1 MIRAKYSALF
11 LLSVKETVQTS
22 YLSITGIPTLFAAQT
37 SAAGQLSQ
45 RGERVK
51 GRLWADSGCCYRDK
65 SCSSR
70 TSRSPLH
77 SYLSHILYNKLCLWW
92 SSPGQWCL
100 LLWSEN
106 FKTWGRFFGTPCR
119 SSELWAKKFAESF
132 DKSFWL
138 WAYSHCSVWSMFCSQ
153 GSRHTWQSA
162 PVRHCNILDKVLKK
176 ASLMFRC
183 YYLHLIFSLQSSE
196 W

>member
-1 MIRAKYSALF
+1 MVIRHHNQVFTNQRMLNQGKSTRFAR
-11 LLSVKETVQTS
+11 S
-22 YLSITGIPTLFAAQT
+22 YKVTIVGEDK
-37 SAAGQLSQ
+37 GEGRH
-45 RGERVK
+45 RGSLHSLCCR
-51 GRLWADSGCCYRDK
+51 GR

-106 FKTWGRFFGTPCR
+106 FKTWGAFYWDT
-119 SSELWAKKFAESF
+119 LWIILINYGQKNLFAESF

-162 PVRHCNILDKVLKK
+162 PVRHCNILDKVLKR
-176 ASLMFRC
+176 L
-183 YYLHLIFSLQSSE
+183 L
-196 W
+196 

>member
-1 MIRAKYSALF
+1 MFVLLRKDIWTVYRIEFEFQIKNDQSQILSALF

-22 YLSITGIPTLFAAQT
+22 YLSILGIPTLFAAHT
-37 SAAGQLSQ
+37 SAAGRLSQ

-51 GRLWADSGCCYRDK
+51 GRLWTDSGCCYRDK

-106 FKTWGRFFGTPCR
+106 FKTWGERFFGTPCR
-119 SSELWAKKFAESF
+119 SS
-132 DKSFWL
+132 
-138 WAYSHCSVWSMFCSQ
+138 
-153 GSRHTWQSA
+153 
-162 PVRHCNILDKVLKK
+162 
-176 ASLMFRC
+176 
-183 YYLHLIFSLQSSE
+183 
-196 W
+196 